1 MSTKDTLKNY
11 NKLIDALKGKLLT
24 NINIDDLY
32 KIAKK
37 ELKDD
42 SPYQIESY
50 TPEIKDMNKLADCYS
65 IGDWAYVLI
74 GDDDSVNTISNKLK
88 EVLSN

>member
-1 MSTKDTLKNY
+1 M
-11 NKLIDALKGKLLT
+11 LT

-32 KIAKK
+32 KYAKK

-42 SPYQIESY
+42 KQYHIESY
-50 TPEIKDMNKLADCYS
+50 TPEISNMNKLAECYS

-74 GDDDSVNTISNKLK
+74 GDEDSVNNISNKLK
-88 EVLSN
+88 EILN